1 MFRGE
6 GAGILAGWTLVGRE
20 MMVMIMMMVVV
31 QSEERDLID
40 IVRGIG

>member
-1 MFRGE
+1 M
-6 GAGILAGWTLVGRE
+6 GRE